1 MNESKSILVEN
12 TWLRSEDCEYL
23 IVLYETFWSPDVG
36 TDFNGDRGLYY
47 TVFSGSTE
55 VKQYLRALSKRLQD
69 RIQEFFGVTG
79 LFLEA
84 LFLAALLKGAFH
96 KRHADNEKYVG
107 GKWIP
112 NHVPQRDY
120 TALVYLNSDFGGGD
134 LRFPQHNVCIRP
146 QRGLLVAFPSNGAFV
161 HRVTRVNR
169 GTRYSMPV
177 WFTKDK
183 RFASTLLSE
192 P

>member
-84 LFLAALLKGAFH
+84 FVLAALL
-96 KRHADNEKYVG
+96 R
-107 GKWIP
+107 
-112 NHVPQRDY
+112 
-120 TALVYLNSDFGGGD
+120 ALSI
-134 LRFPQHNVCIRP
+134 NVMRTTKSMLAANGFQTMC
-146 QRGLLVAFPSNGAFV
+146 PS
-161 HRVTRVNR
+161 
-169 GTRYSMPV
+169 
-177 WFTKDK
+177 
-183 RFASTLLSE
+183 E
-192 P
+192 